1 MYSFK
6 KKFLLILLAILFN
19 QRKSSFLFSVIISI
33 YNTGRYLDDS
43 IGSLINQ
50 TIGYEKIQIILI
62 NDGSTDNSEKICLK
76 YKELYKNNIEYIKI
90 NHSGVSIAR
99 NIGLKYTKGLY
110 INFLDSDDKWD
121 IKAFYYV
128 HLFFKINKN
137 INLVGC
143 RLKYFELLNRYHFLD
158 YKFYKT
164 RQVNL
169 TKEYDCI
176 QLSASSSFFRASEI
190 KGKYF
195 EKGIFSGEDIRFIYN
210 LIIFK
215 PIIGI
220 IKDAIYYYRKRADS
234 SSAMQNTEQ
243 NINFYF
249 WTIENVH
256 EYIIHQSIK
265 IHNTILPFIQF
276 FIAYEMLF
284 RIEAKTFKFLGFLNY
299 KRYCKVVEKYIKK
312 VEDKYILEQRIF
324 SPRLKILALS
334 KKYNFDIRK
343 LIFFRNSYL
352 IYDNYLL
359 INLKK
364 YKNLII
370 LKSIQID
377 NNHLYIMAVDNFW
390 MPRENYFYF
399 CKLGENIYYPN
410 YNYMSKF
417 DYITLFGI
425 TMKGRIISFI
435 INLDLNEGQIL
446 HFYISYNFMNIEI
459 FPSINKINHL
469 PPIINSYYFT
479 KNFIILNKSNNIA
492 LYPFSNN
499 LRDMYEINYI
509 AELRK
514 IKKTKVINLRN
525 KYIDELKKKDKM
537 IETQIWLINDRNN
550 KAGDNG
556 EYFFR
561 FLKKIKPKG
570 IRFYF
575 VIENNCSDYKRLK
588 MYDNIIDLH
597 SKNYINLFFKV
608 DKIISSIS
616 ESWINNPF
624 DDDGQYLCDLF
635 KFDLIFLQNGIIKDD
650 LSIFMNRVTNKFD
663 LILTTSIRE
672 YKSLLSSNY
681 GYDIN
686 NLMLTGL
693 PRFDNLLKLRK
704 DIKKEKIIIIFP
716 TWRMNI
722 KGIKNLITKESIKSD
737 NFLNTTYY
745 KFYNKLINNIF
756 LLSSM
761 EKNKYRGIFCL
772 HPNFENEWIYFNKNK
787 IFDIHKNCYQ
797 QELFAQAS
805 LFVTDYSSLFFDFGY
820 IKTPIIFTHFDY
832 EQYRKFQYSQGYFDY
847 LQDGFGPIFYDIE
860 STINGII
867 SEIENNCKMK
877 KKYLRRIQKFFKF
890 IDDKNCYRTYI
901 SIIKPIQFKFNLFNY
916 FIYFFLL
923 ILFFIKLMI
932 FI

>member
-1 MYSFK
+1 
-6 KKFLLILLAILFN
+6 
-19 QRKSSFLFSVIISI
+19 
-33 YNTGRYLDDS
+33 
-43 IGSLINQ
+43 
-50 TIGYEKIQIILI
+50 
-62 NDGSTDNSEKICLK
+62 
-76 YKELYKNNIEYIKI
+76 
-90 NHSGVSIAR
+90 
-99 NIGLKYTKGLY
+99 
-110 INFLDSDDKWD
+110 
-121 IKAFYYV
+121 
-128 HLFFKINKN
+128 
-137 INLVGC
+137 
-143 RLKYFELLNRYHFLD
+143 
-158 YKFYKT
+158 
-164 RQVNL
+164 
-169 TKEYDCI
+169 
-176 QLSASSSFFRASEI
+176 
-190 KGKYF
+190 
-195 EKGIFSGEDIRFIYN
+195 
-210 LIIFK
+210 
-215 PIIGI
+215 
-220 IKDAIYYYRKRADS
+220 
-234 SSAMQNTEQ
+234 
-243 NINFYF
+243 
-249 WTIENVH
+249 
-256 EYIIHQSIK
+256 
-265 IHNTILPFIQF
+265 
-276 FIAYEMLF
+276 
-284 RIEAKTFKFLGFLNY
+284 
-299 KRYCKVVEKYIKK
+299 
-312 VEDKYILEQRIF
+312 
-324 SPRLKILALS
+324 
-334 KKYNFDIRK
+334 
-343 LIFFRNSYL
+343 
-352 IYDNYLL
+352 
-359 INLKK
+359 
-364 YKNLII
+364 
-370 LKSIQID
+370 
-377 NNHLYIMAVDNFW
+377 MAVDNFW

-820 IKTPIIFTHFDY
+820 IKTPIILI
-832 EQYRKFQYSQGYFDY
+832 Q
-847 LQDGFGPIFYDIE
+847 
-860 STINGII
+860 II
-867 SEIENNCKMK
+867 ICY
-877 KKYLRRIQKFFKF
+877 KYLLK
-890 IDDKNCYRTYI
+890 
-901 SIIKPIQFKFNLFNY
+901 
-916 FIYFFLL
+916 LL
-923 ILFFIKLMI
+923 W
-932 FI
+932 